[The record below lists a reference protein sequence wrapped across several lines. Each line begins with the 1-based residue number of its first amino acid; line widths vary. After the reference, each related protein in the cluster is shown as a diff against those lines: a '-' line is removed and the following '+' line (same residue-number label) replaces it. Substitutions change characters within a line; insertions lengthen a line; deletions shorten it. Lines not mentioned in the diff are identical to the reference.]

1 VPPTTTRRERDV
13 STARKAARRGAA
25 QPASR
30 ASRTVRAPAAQGTPG
45 RTRAAPAI
53 TSSASQPL
61 RFVDAQALG
70 AWLDRHHDRVPEL
83 WVGFWKK
90 GSGKP
95 SIDWPQSVREATGV
109 PSCTGSPAPSAA
121 RRRRAG
127 WRS

>member
-1 VPPTTTRRERDV
+1 MYPMSKPIYFRTEANFRR
-13 STARKAARRGAA
+13 
-25 QPASR
+25 
-30 ASRTVRAPAAQGTPG
+30 
-45 RTRAAPAI
+45 
-53 TSSASQPL
+53 
-61 RFVDAQALG
+61 
-70 AWLDRHHDRVPEL
+70 WLEDNHQTVPEL
-83 WVGFWKK
+83 LVGFWKK